1 MGGATRGIV
10 LPPRRA
16 ATRTADAFT
25 LPHQTGAAANGD
37 VTLTG
42 RAAAVVAG
50 VRTPSGGGRARATG
64 AVARPRRRGAAAIG
78 GFSITR
84 QAGMGATGGG
94 TPPSRASGV
103 TAARVVKPTRLASPP
118 VGGRRVVGTPAAS
131 PSGGALT
138 SARGLAA
145 RRESLGATG
154 STAAAPRTPA
164 VRKGGTP
171 PSGDSPVSFLDAALR
186 GVQHTAA
193 PVAPHGVARS
203 VTVPPGSPSPVAA
216 GGPPSSSA
224 GAHRPSMCR
233 APVQANLTAAAP
245 LPRALSF
252 VVPERDLPDPAGQ
265 KSLTP
270 SVAAAPP
277 KAIKG
282 IRKPTKPRAKRGAKN
297 ATASPPPVQP
307 AVSAGTPT
315 AASQTGWTPIADLPP
330 VHPVGERPIPTVVT
344 VATMTKVFAEG
355 LRPVCVHL
363 AGLSQKLAV
372 VHTSVNRLSINLHS
386 QGVGNERTA
395 QAVVQLQGALRGV
408 YEGVI
413 SHTKKEPVAATAL
426 RGSTAML
433 DNCEDQL
440 ELATINELEVGN
452 VRDVA
457 KKMMINEMLGAKESY
472 RAMPNRVRA
481 LEILYDACL
490 AVRGASQ
497 DEAVAYLCSQRVFL
511 TTAGSPTETRIRVSE
526 KLYRISSHVVEALQ
540 KVAMVAYFKSLGE
553 SIEAM
558 TPATAEAWLRNNKY
572 AHSATADPAIN
583 AALKA
588 MFRRNGHH
596 ARVVTPK
603 EVGDGEYVDATVG
616 HVGLIAHWARGVFE
630 KVAGVRKA
638 RRTGKDD
645 GAYDGW
651 RAEVRNVSTLLPWHG
666 AVAGGLR
673 LTDGTEE
680 HRAMN
685 VADDGTYVIECS
697 EDEELPE
704 GSAGSSGQQWDSSQ
718 GLMPGRGPVSAFAGV
733 DDGLLGDD
741 VFEGEGDVGGGDGA
755 VGAEREEVAEAL
767 GVADGAEVDEEW
779 EGVEG
784 EEGAD

>member
-1 MGGATRGIV
+1 MIAYSCHCVGRASRVSLTILRVGILGDLLPPLRSRAPFFSSLLPHFLSLLLPGRPFYYSHAEVPLRRSLQLVNDLPFSQPEVGPDGEVEAAAVLAAMRRGQAQLRWATQEGDSNMSSDLQPPPPSPGVSSARPPRSAQPAMGGATRGIV

-50 VRTPSGGGRARATG
+50 VRTPPGGGRARASG
-64 AVARPRRRGAAAIG
+64 VVARPRRRGAAAIG

-171 PSGDSPVSFLDAALR
+171 PSGDSPVSVLDAALR

-252 VVPERDLPDPAGQ
+252 VVPERGLPDPAGQ

-282 IRKPTKPRAKRGAKN
+282 IRKPTKPRARRGAKN

-315 AASQTGWTPIADLPP
+315 AASQTGWTPIADPPP

-363 AGLSQKLAV
+363 AGLSQKLAE
-372 VHTSVNRLSINLHS
+372 VHTSFNRLSTNLHS

-395 QAVVQLQGALRGV
+395 QAVVQLQGALKGV

-457 KKMMINEMLGAKESY
+457 KKVMINEMLGAKESY

-511 TTAGSPTETRIRVSE
+511 TTAGSPTEKRIRVSE

-553 SIEAM
+553 SI
-558 TPATAEAWLRNNKY
+558 
-572 AHSATADPAIN
+572 
-583 AALKA
+583 
-588 MFRRNGHH
+588 
-596 ARVVTPK
+596 
-603 EVGDGEYVDATVG
+603 
-616 HVGLIAHWARGVFE
+616 
-630 KVAGVRKA
+630 
-638 RRTGKDD
+638 
-645 GAYDGW
+645 
-651 RAEVRNVSTLLPWHG
+651 
-666 AVAGGLR
+666 
-673 LTDGTEE
+673 
-680 HRAMN
+680 
-685 VADDGTYVIECS
+685 
-697 EDEELPE
+697 
-704 GSAGSSGQQWDSSQ
+704 
-718 GLMPGRGPVSAFAGV
+718 
-733 DDGLLGDD
+733 
-741 VFEGEGDVGGGDGA
+741 
-755 VGAEREEVAEAL
+755 
-767 GVADGAEVDEEW
+767 
-779 EGVEG
+779 
-784 EEGAD
+784 

>member
-1 MGGATRGIV
+1 M
-10 LPPRRA
+10 
-16 ATRTADAFT
+16 
-25 LPHQTGAAANGD
+25 
-37 VTLTG
+37 
-42 RAAAVVAG
+42 
-50 VRTPSGGGRARATG
+50 
-64 AVARPRRRGAAAIG
+64 
-78 GFSITR
+78 
-84 QAGMGATGGG
+84 
-94 TPPSRASGV
+94 
-103 TAARVVKPTRLASPP
+103 
-118 VGGRRVVGTPAAS
+118 
-131 PSGGALT
+131 
-138 SARGLAA
+138 
-145 RRESLGATG
+145 
-154 STAAAPRTPA
+154 
-164 VRKGGTP
+164 
-171 PSGDSPVSFLDAALR
+171 
-186 GVQHTAA
+186 
-193 PVAPHGVARS
+193 
-203 VTVPPGSPSPVAA
+203 
-216 GGPPSSSA
+216 
-224 GAHRPSMCR
+224 
-233 APVQANLTAAAP
+233 
-245 LPRALSF
+245 
-252 VVPERDLPDPAGQ
+252 
-265 KSLTP
+265 
-270 SVAAAPP
+270 
-277 KAIKG
+277 
-282 IRKPTKPRAKRGAKN
+282 
-297 ATASPPPVQP
+297 
-307 AVSAGTPT
+307 
-315 AASQTGWTPIADLPP
+315 
-330 VHPVGERPIPTVVT
+330 
-344 VATMTKVFAEG
+344 
-355 LRPVCVHL
+355 
-363 AGLSQKLAV
+363 
-372 VHTSVNRLSINLHS
+372 HTSVNRLSTNLHS

-395 QAVVQLQGALRGV
+395 QAVVQLQGAVKGV

-457 KKMMINEMLGAKESY
+457 KKAMINEMLGAKESY

-497 DEAVAYLCSQRVFL
+497 DEAVAYLSSQRVFL
-511 TTAGSPTETRIRVSE
+511 TTAGSPTEKRIRVSE

-572 AHSATADPAIN
+572 AHSATADSAIN

-588 MFRRNGHH
+588 MLRRNGHH

-638 RRTGKDD
+638 RRTGNDD

-673 LTDGTEE
+673 LTDGIEE

-718 GLMPGRGPVSAFAGV
+718 ELMPGRGPVSSFAGV

-784 EEGAD
+784 EKGADGWEGVDDEEGAGGGEGVNGTDAAATTVAGDAAEVGYSPAGDAPAAGLPVVAGDPAVDGIVAEEGIVADAATADAAACGADADGVGDEVDNAYAAAGLDAAAGNESAGATDDAAGAEAAARDIATAGAEAPARAEPVDGADGDQLSVPPPGLLPESLAYPDGFAEYLEEVPL